1 MTNCTDEYQK
11 QITFCTK
18 RRGLISAWD
27 AEFLASVQKRLD
39 DNKSL
44 TPNQTTKI
52 DEIFEKVMDKVNKNP
67 RAA

>member
-1 MTNCTDEYQK
+1 MSHWTDEYQK

-18 RRGLISAWD
+18 RRGLISDWD
-27 AEFLASVQKRLD
+27 ADFLSSVQKRLD
-39 DNKSL
+39 DNKAL
-44 TPNQTTKI
+44 TPKQTTKI